1 MAAELQH
8 TPTSTERDMIEEK
21 PGLSHTMSSG
31 AISISPEL
39 FEKLYLTPKVPHPG
53 DNIKKFANPTPLGF
67 VGFVISTMTFA
78 MVMMGWGG
86 ASGLSPVVGIFF
98 FVGPVL
104 LILTVIFEWIM
115 GNFFSMMVCG
125 LFAVFWLSFGMLQLP
140 TLGLA
145 TPYSPSGTNAVVGSA
160 SKEYNAVIALY
171 LIVWGFALF
180 TFFIFTLKTNLVF
193 ALIFL
198 FVTLGAWVLS
208 AAYWKVSTGDYVNA
222 GHLQKN
228 ASVAI
233 VGYSKIVCVLVVQR
247 DANIGK
253 SKQTGGALLFV
264 VGCLGWYM
272 TFVMMAAEMRL
283 AIKLPVGDLSHF
295 WPRTDVEMGR
305 AEKQA

>member
-1 MAAELQH
+1 MS
-8 TPTSTERDMIEEK
+8 STKNRTLSDPDIVEEK
-21 PGLSHTMSSG
+21 SGLSHTLSAG

-39 FEKLYLTPKVPHPG
+39 FEKLYLTPKVPHAG
-53 DNIKKFANPTPLGF
+53 DNIKRFANPTPLGF

-78 MVMMGWGG
+78 MVSMGWGS
-86 ASGLSPVVGIFF
+86 AEGLSPVVGIFF

-104 LILTVIFEWIM
+104 LVLTTIFEWIM
-115 GNFFSMMVCG
+115 GNFFPMMVCG

-145 TPYSPSGTNAVVGSA
+145 APYSASGTDAVSGAATKEFNAVV
-160 SKEYNAVIALY
+160 ALY

-180 TFFIFTLKTNLVF
+180 TFFIFTLKTNAVF

-198 FVTLGAWVLS
+198 FVTIAAWVLS
-208 AAYWKVSTGDYVNA
+208 GAYWKVSTGDYSKA
-222 GHLQKN
+222 QDLQK
-228 ASVAI
+228 
-233 VGYSKIVCVLVVQR
+233 
-247 DANIGK
+247 
-253 SKQTGGALLFV
+253 TGGALLFI

-283 AIKLPVGDLSHF
+283 AVSLPVGDLSHF
-295 WPRTDVEMGR
+295 WPKTDLEMGR

>member
-1 MAAELQH
+1 
-8 TPTSTERDMIEEK
+8 
-21 PGLSHTMSSG
+21 LSHTVSAG

-39 FEKLYLTPKVPHPG
+39 FEKLYLTPKVPHAG
-53 DNIKKFANPTPLGF
+53 DNIKRFANPTPLGF

-86 ASGLSPVVGIFF
+86 AEGLSPVVGIFF

-145 TPYSPSGTNAVVGSA
+145 APYSTSGTNAVVGAA

-180 TFFIFTLKTNLVF
+180 TYFIFTLKTNVIF
-193 ALIFL
+193 ASIFL

-208 AAYWKVSTGDYVNA
+208 GAYWKVSKGDYETA
-222 GHLQKN
+222 HTLQ
-228 ASVAI
+228 V
-233 VGYSKIVCVLVVQR
+233 
-247 DANIGK
+247 
-253 SKQTGGALLFV
+253 TGGALLFI

-272 TFVMMAAEMRL
+272 CFVMMAAEMRM
-283 AIKLPVGDLSHF
+283 AINLPVGDLSHF
-295 WPRTDVEMGR
+295 WPRTDLEMGK
-305 AEKQA
+305 AEKEA